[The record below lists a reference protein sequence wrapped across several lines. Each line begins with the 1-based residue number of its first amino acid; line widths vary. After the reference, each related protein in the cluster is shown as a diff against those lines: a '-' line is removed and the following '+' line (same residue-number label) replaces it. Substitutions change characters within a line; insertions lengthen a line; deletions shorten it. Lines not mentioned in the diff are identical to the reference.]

1 MTESAHTTPQHNT
14 FHQGE
19 MIAQQRAGVFEKMA
33 EIGPRVIRDY
43 MPDQHRQFF
52 AQLPFVLV
60 GSRDGTGQPWASM
73 LTGDPGFI
81 SSPTERQ
88 LDVRARAHP
97 SDPLHANLHDGAAL
111 GLLGIEPHTR
121 RRNRANGIAGQ
132 LGDGGFSIAI
142 TESFGNCPKYIQAR
156 KPELLDIDAAAPAR
170 EEISSVLTPDMAAL
184 IGRAD
189 TFFIATAADESKAH
203 LGGRHGTDV
212 SHRGGKPGFVRVD
225 GDHTL
230 TVPDFIGNFFFNTI
244 GNLLTHPRAGLL
256 FVDFGNGDLLYV
268 AATAKVIWGGPE
280 VESFAGAQRLLQF
293 SVTQARHVRA
303 VLPLR
308 WSTAEASPYLEP
320 MGHWN

>member
-1 MTESAHTTPQHNT
+1 MTESAQTAAQHNT

-33 EIGPRVIRDY
+33 GIGPRVIRDY

-60 GSRDGTGQPWASM
+60 GSRDDTGQPWASI
-73 LTGDPGFI
+73 LTGEAGFI

-121 RRNRANGIAGQ
+121 RRNRANGIVGQ

-156 KPELLDIDAAAPAR
+156 KPALIDIDPAAPVS
-170 EEISSVLTPDMAAL
+170 EETSTVLTPAMIEL
-184 IGRAD
+184 IAKAD
-189 TFFIATAADESKAH
+189 TFFIATAADESTGH
-203 LGGRHGTDV
+203 VGGRHGTDV

-230 TVPDFIGNFFFNTI
+230 TAPDFIGNFFFNTI
-244 GNLLTHPRAGLL
+244 GNLVTHPRAGLL
-256 FVDFGNGDLLYV
+256 FVDYESGDLLYV
-268 AATAKVIWGGPE
+268 AVMAKVIWDGPE

-293 SVTQARHVRA
+293 SVTQARHVRS

-308 WSTAEASPYLEP
+308 WGEAEVSPYLEP
-320 MGHWN
+320 MGRWN